1 MDGNVI
7 AYDHVSNRNEKGWN
21 MLNKLDKN
29 LQGFWN
35 LSVYELLYLL
45 EQKNWYPAHFCVHL
59 YQSLVKTCLF
69 ILLIICAEVSIYR
82 KFWNVLNGNKNKRFP
97 NEVQIIHGEK
107 IDVDWLN

>member
-7 AYDHVSNRNEKGWN
+7 AYDHISNRNEKGWN

-45 EQKNWYPAHFCVHL
+45 EQK
-59 YQSLVKTCLF
+59 K
-69 ILLIICAEVSIYR
+69 LISCPFLCPSISIIGKNLPFYIANNLCR
-82 KFWNVLNGNKNKRFP
+82 GKHIQKVLKRIKW
-97 NEVQIIHGEK
+97 EQK
-107 IDVDWLN
+107 